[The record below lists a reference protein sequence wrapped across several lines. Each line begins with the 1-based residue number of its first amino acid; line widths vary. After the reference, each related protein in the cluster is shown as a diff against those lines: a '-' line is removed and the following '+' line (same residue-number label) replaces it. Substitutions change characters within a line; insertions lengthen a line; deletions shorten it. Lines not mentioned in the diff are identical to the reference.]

1 MTTSPEVPTA
11 APTARPLRVLHF
23 VSGGFSGATQVA
35 IDLCGEQPG
44 QQTLLVL
51 RRRASVDP
59 AARVAQLR
67 ALGLQVEVVPKW
79 SHSVTIVKLARICRD
94 GSPTSWWHTVSA
106 NTCGAATPGCWR
118 ACRA

>member
-59 AARVAQLR
+59 APRVRTLR
-67 ALGLQVEVVPKW
+67 ESGLLVEVVPRW
-79 SHSVTIVKLARICRD
+79 SHAVTIRALARICP
-94 GSPTSWWHTVSA
+94 S
-106 NTCGAATPGCWR
+106 TCCATTASGRRQRRATCSTTWR
-118 ACRA
+118 

>member
-79 SHSVTIVKLARICRD
+79 SHSVTIVKLARMR
-94 GSPTSWWHTVSA
+94 S
-106 NTCGAATPGCWR
+106 
-118 ACRA
+118 